1 MAHGFTSETR
11 AFELQHYGTEPT
23 GEADENVDTGAFYTN
38 GVLVGS
44 RVYCVGSLRKPSYLP
59 PFINLCKFDLNSNTY
74 SACHNPDDL
83 ACGRAVSL
91 CLTGDA
97 LYTYGGAIEIVG
109 GREIV
114 GLLKFDLVL
123 EEWIHVTSEVRPVV
137 RAMCCGALVDQTRFV
152 IFGGYRE
159 GVYFNDTW
167 VFHIDRRSWKEAKVQ
182 GQRPRARWAHEAC
195 VSDDFG
201 TGEQTIYVFGGHN
214 ASALN
219 DLYLLHCTREKY
231 RWSQPDVTGNIP
243 SRMTGHRMM
252 YFDGKILL
260 CGGSGTD
267 FFNVYDIH
275 SRRWTRPQAR
285 VGTTL
290 RSVASAQF
298 GREGAVDEYLVYGQH
313 LLLRSTISEHA
324 AIPCSKGLLI
334 LFGSSRSSAL
344 LVPR

>member
-1 MAHGFTSETR
+1 MTR
-11 AFELQHYGTEPT
+11 FGRK
-23 GEADENVDTGAFYTN
+23 
-38 GVLVGS
+38 VGRS
-44 RVYCVGSLRKPSYLP
+44 TLDDVSLRNPVRSYCTSGAAAKAGENRKRQSYHGLFDPNSFVFLP
-59 PFINLCKFDLNSNTY
+59 AATEL
-74 SACHNPDDL
+74 
-83 ACGRAVSL
+83 CGR
-91 CLTGDA
+91 
-97 LYTYGGAIEIVG
+97 
-109 GREIV
+109 
-114 GLLKFDLVL
+114 
-123 EEWIHVTSEVRPVV
+123 
-137 RAMCCGALVDQTRFV
+137 
-152 IFGGYRE
+152 
-159 GVYFNDTW
+159 W
-167 VFHIDRRSWKEAKVQ
+167 VWRLR
-182 GQRPRARWAHEAC
+182 
-195 VSDDFG
+195 
-201 TGEQTIYVFGGHN
+201 N
-214 ASALN
+214 
-219 DLYLLHCTREKY
+219 
-231 RWSQPDVTGNIP
+231 